1 MKKMA
6 QLWCMALLL
15 GMSSSSLAEP
25 AGGEAMCLEPE
36 PSADKYQTLRSLSLT
51 IRGVPPTLDEFEDLH
66 AFESVPDAWIDEW
79 LNSVAFS
86 EQVSRFHRGLLWNR
100 VDNRSPY
107 LSWTI
112 TGAAPFTGYSMQVVY
127 RGKHVGCLDEP
138 ATFDENGEIVGFW
151 NEHLQAIQEG
161 YVMVAPYWDP
171 ENPIK
176 VCAYNAQDNMISPS
190 GTICGTKAAQS
201 DPKCGCGPNLIW
213 CSTSKVEDVVLR
225 SMGLAVEKT
234 IEHIILEDRPYTD
247 LFFNNTTYV
256 NGPLVH
262 MWRYFAHRSSHLDR
276 GQTFIPYSLDPD
288 LLPDLDYTE
297 VDTWVPVELP
307 AFHAGVFTSPAYLLR
322 FTVNRRRAR
331 QFYES
336 FLCSPFVPPASGL
349 EIDEESANEP
359 DFQVRP
365 GCLYCHKSLEPAA
378 AYWGRWTSRGAGY
391 LNPVDFPPYRE
402 ECDYC
407 AVYGDCPF
415 ECSRHYIT
423 HALSAKEKDYYGWLE
438 AYQFRLDEHYPNVEI
453 GPKLLFEKKF
463 VDGSIARCST
473 QNAIRWL
480 IRRDLEPYEMDW
492 IDNLAQEFAANGYDY
507 KALVKSILTHPHF
520 RRVL

>member
-1 MKKMA
+1 
-6 QLWCMALLL
+6 
-15 GMSSSSLAEP
+15 
-25 AGGEAMCLEPE
+25 
-36 PSADKYQTLRSLSLT
+36 
-51 IRGVPPTLDEFEDLH
+51 
-66 AFESVPDAWIDEW
+66 
-79 LNSVAFS
+79 
-86 EQVSRFHRGLLWNR
+86 
-100 VDNRSPY
+100 
-107 LSWTI
+107 
-112 TGAAPFTGYSMQVVY
+112 
-127 RGKHVGCLDEP
+127 
-138 ATFDENGEIVGFW
+138 
-151 NEHLQAIQEG
+151 
-161 YVMVAPYWDP
+161 
-171 ENPIK
+171 
-176 VCAYNAQDNMISPS
+176 MISPS

-201 DPKCGCGPNLIW
+201 DPKSDAAQTSFGAQPARSKMWCFGPW
-213 CSTSKVEDVVLR
+213 T
-225 SMGLAVEKT
+225 AVEKT

-262 MWRYFAHRSSHLDR
+262 MWRYFAHRSSYLDR
-276 GQTFIPYSLDPD
+276 GETFIPYSLDPD

-423 HALSAKEKDYYGWLE
+423 HALSAKERTTTVGWRPTNSAWMSTIPTLKSDRSSFLKRSSSTE
-438 AYQFRLDEHYPNVEI
+438 ASPSVPHRM
-453 GPKLLFEKKF
+453 LFA
-463 VDGSIARCST
+463 G
-473 QNAIRWL
+473 
-480 IRRDLEPYEMDW
+480 
-492 IDNLAQEFAANGYDY
+492 
-507 KALVKSILTHPHF
+507 
-520 RRVL
+520 